1 MVLKIGLKLQ
11 SLYLIGK
18 ESNADSAGIIIWIQ
32 TLTKANG
39 QMRKSGSY
47 FYYIPAMGTN
57 GHKFQSICLVEQ
69 ITI

>member
-1 MVLKIGLKLQ
+1 MVLKIGPKLQ

-18 ESNADSAGIIIWIQ
+18 ESNADSVGIIIWIQ

-47 FYYIPAMGTN
+47 FYYIRAMETN
-57 GHKFQSICLVEQ
+57 GHKFQSICLAEQ